1 MASIEEVKAAL
12 AQAAEQGNQTAG
24 QIRAAMAGTEQV
36 LSRLRAVSA
45 GTNHA
50 KIAEAISRAEQT
62 RQRLAEAATLIQGTS
77 AAAREYASH
86 LG

>member
-12 AQAAEQGNQTAG
+12 AQAADQGNTTLN
-24 QIRAAMAGTEQV
+24 QIQAATNSIDQMLT
-36 LSRLRAVSA
+36 RLRAVSA

-50 KIAEAISRAEQT
+50 KIAEAMSRAEQSK
-62 RQRLAEAATLIQGTS
+62 QRLAEAATLIQGSS
-77 AAAREYASH
+77 AAAREYVAV

>member
-12 AQAAEQGNQTAG
+12 AQAADQGNTTLN
-24 QIRAAMAGTEQV
+24 QIRSAMENTEQV
-36 LSRLRAVSA
+36 LARLRAVAA

-50 KIAEAISRAEQT
+50 KIAEAIQRAEQS
-62 RQRLAEAATLIQGTS
+62 RQRLAEAATLIQGSS
-77 AAAREYASH
+77 AAARDYASV

>member
-12 AQAAEQGNQTAG
+12 AQATDQGNTTLN
-24 QIRAAMAGTEQV
+24 QIRSAMENTEQV
-36 LSRLRAVSA
+36 LARLRAVAA

-50 KIAEAISRAEQT
+50 KIAEAIQRAEQS
-62 RQRLAEAATLIQGTS
+62 RQRLAEAATLIQGSS
-77 AAAREYASH
+77 AATRDYASV